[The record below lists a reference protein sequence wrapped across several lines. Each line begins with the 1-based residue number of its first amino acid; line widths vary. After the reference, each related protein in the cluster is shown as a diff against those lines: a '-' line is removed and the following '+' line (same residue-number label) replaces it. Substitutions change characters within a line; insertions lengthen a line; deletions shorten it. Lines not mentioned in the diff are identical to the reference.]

1 MSFENNLSIGN
12 GIYTVPD
19 VARILRLPYHKVNTW
34 LNEYWDGKLGKAFK
48 GKYSWRVEG
57 TRAVGF
63 HTLIEFYVMMQLA
76 EAGVKTNQVLRA
88 HADLSR
94 TFNTI
99 FPFAQKQVIENIS
112 TDGNKIYLSVDG
124 SAITLDGTYQFNLGF
139 IQFFFKKLEFDR
151 GLLAAK
157 LWPAGKS
164 KAVVC
169 DPNHKFGQPVIEGT
183 NIQTEAVYKMYL
195 ARESIPFIAGLYELP
210 EKKVRDAI
218 DFHKNAIF
226 QSTIKNRV
234 CLLGNG

>member
-19 VARILRLPYHKVNTW
+19 IARILHLPYHKVNTW
-34 LNEYWDGKLGKAFK
+34 LNKYWDGTLGKAFK
-48 GKYSWRVEG
+48 GKYSWRVES

-88 HADLSR
+88 HIDLSR

-112 TDGNKIYLSVDG
+112 TDGNKIFLRIDG
-124 SAITLDGTYQFNLGF
+124 SAITLDGSHQFNLEF
-139 IQFFFKKLEFDR
+139 IHVFFKKLDFDN

-157 LWPAGKS
+157 LWPVGRG

-169 DPNHKFGQPVIEGT
+169 DPNHKFGQPIVEGT
-183 NIQTEAVYKMYL
+183 NIQTEAIYKMWQ
-195 ARESIPFIAGLYELP
+195 AKETISFISELYEIS
-210 EKKVRDAI
+210 EKKVKDAI
-218 DFHKNAIF
+218 FFHKNAA
-226 QSTIKNRV
+226 
-234 CLLGNG
+234 